1 MIPINV
7 SSTSVARIMKLDH
20 ERKISSEIVV
30 DHRFVLKGPL
40 GRWTEI
46 MRQD

>member
-7 SSTSVARIMKLDH
+7 SSTYRVARIMKLDH
-20 ERKISSEIVV
+20 ERKISSEIII

-40 GRWTEI
+40 GR
-46 MRQD
+46 